1 MGQPVLP
8 ATAEEID
15 RWRDQFQGMRPHVAR
30 MPAAQKLMYAYVVRM
45 FATISKLARE
55 LASSRAECDV
65 LRDRVV
71 ALEDELAAWSQV
83 ANRPEALDLESAL
96 AAESPG
102 LTEQT
107 LAWSEVSG
115 ESRGVIA
122 VLGETSGDEPD
133 VGHSA
138 TAGGGAGRGAPS
150 ARPTTRSAA
159 HHPAVAPAGWNVRAL
174 PRSPATTRSPD
185 PGHRDAGSVQ
195 SRPPNA
201 KS

>member
-15 RWRDQFQGMRPHVAR
+15 RWRDQFQGMRPLVAR
-30 MPAAQKLMYAYVVRM
+30 MPAAQKAMYAYVVRM

-71 ALEDELAAWSQV
+71 ALEDELAAWMQDAS
-83 ANRPEALDLESAL
+83 RREAPDLESAL
-96 AAESPG
+96 AAESPD

-107 LAWSEVSG
+107 LAWSEVPG

-133 VGHSA
+133 MGHSA
-138 TAGGGAGRGAPS
+138 TAGGGAPA
-150 ARPTTRSAA
+150 ARPVAPRPAA
-159 HHPAVAPAGWNVRAL
+159 HHPAAAPAGWNVRAL
-174 PRSPATTRSPD
+174 PRSPATTRSAD
-185 PGHRDAGSVQ
+185 PGHRDAGPVQ